1 MKKVI
6 ILSGPTASGKT
17 SGAIT
22 LAQKLQGEVV
32 NFDSLLFYKELN
44 IGTAKP
50 TVEERKDIPHHLID
64 IKSISNPINAAD
76 FSALAKPVINEI
88 HSRNKIPIL
97 TGGSGFYLQALVEG
111 MWNSPTTPQEITERS
126 DSLYS
131 SEGIAPFIKVL
142 SKEDRESFLR
152 LHENDHYRIRR
163 AVEHFW
169 THGTPF
175 SIAKMAF
182 TPIPPPEWAL
192 LHLYLDIP
200 KEDHHKIIIQR
211 TEEMIQRGL
220 IDEVKHL
227 LDLGFSGT
235 EKPLQA
241 IGYKETLDFI
251 QGLYGDKINDYKER
265 IIINTRQLAKAQR
278 TWFKKK
284 EKFQFD
290 PRHEGESLMAKAKEF
305 ISQE

>member
-1 MKKVI
+1 MNKVI

-17 SGAIT
+17 DWAIE
-22 LAQKLQGEVV
+22 LAKKFQGEVV

-50 TVEERKDIPHHLID
+50 TLEERQNIAHHLID
-64 IKSISNPINAAD
+64 IKSIHSPINAAD
-76 FSALAKPVINEI
+76 FSVLAKPVINEI
-88 HSRNKIPIL
+88 HSRNKIVIL
-97 TGGSGFYLQALVEG
+97 AGGSGFYLQALTEG
-111 MWNSPTTPQEITERS
+111 MWDSPTTPKEIIEKS
-126 DSLYS
+126 DALYFA
-131 SEGIAPFIKVL
+131 EGITPFMKVL

-169 THGTPF
+169 THGSPF
-175 SIAKMAF
+175 SMAKTAF
-182 TPIPPPEWAL
+182 TPIPPPNWQL

-211 TEEMIQRGL
+211 TENMIKRGL

-251 QGLYGDKINDYKER
+251 QGVYGERLNDYKER

-284 EKFQFD
+284 DKFQFD
-290 PRHEGESLMAKAKEF
+290 PRHEGESLMAKAQEF
-305 ISQE
+305 ISLE